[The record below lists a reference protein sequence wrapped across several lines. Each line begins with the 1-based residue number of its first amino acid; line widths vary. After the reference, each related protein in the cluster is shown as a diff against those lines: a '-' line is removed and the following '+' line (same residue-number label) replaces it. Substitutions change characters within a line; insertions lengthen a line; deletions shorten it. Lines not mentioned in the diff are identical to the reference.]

1 MQETHRAER
10 CFCKPL
16 EQAMLLSTSQK
27 QFCTFQGALFRLCL
41 WHCKLGGTLWR
52 STGLKDCEI
61 DVRERKWEKKLHT
74 FLSLHTSV
82 RVWFLVQQSM
92 LQPFL
97 FPTREVDYQHTAA
110 PLRRVKPERTRVL
123 VEWGF
128 SVVLCVVFFFFH
140 NRQYK
145 IHRRGRS
152 DKAGSQLQ

>member
-10 CFCKPL
+10 CLCKSL
-16 EQAMLLSTSQK
+16 GQAMLLSASQK
-27 QFCTFQGALFRLCL
+27 QFCTFQGASFRFCL
-41 WHCKLGGTLWR
+41 WRCKLGGTLWR
-52 STGLKDCEI
+52 STELKDCEI
-61 DVRERKWEKKLHT
+61 DVRERKWGKKLHM

-82 RVWFLVQQSM
+82 RVCFLVYQSM

-97 FPTREVDYQHTAA
+97 SPTREVDYQHTAA
-110 PLRRVKPERTRVL
+110 LLSRAKPERTRVL

-128 SVVLCVVFFFFH
+128 SAVLWGFFH

-145 IHRRGRS
+145 IHRRGRR